1 MHPESRIMYRDPDRD
16 DRLSEIARTTITE
29 TVQEIEKDLSGALM
43 LTWITWTSIVSESRI
58 YLSRAMKRGWSLVN
72 GSLNSMVTKRL
83 ERRLMAQSFSDS

>member
-58 YLSRAMKRGWSLVN
+58 CLSRAMKRGWSLVN